1 MSGVTEPL
9 MGINH
14 LMSALQ
20 RGGELCLHRSEKTN
34 GKRQATHYFL
44 GKVHVWLGNEREN
57 PLITN

>member
-1 MSGVTEPL
+1 MRGVTEPL

-34 GKRQATHYFL
+34 GKRQATHYFRWI
-44 GKVHVWLGNEREN
+44 VHVWFRIRGEN
-57 PLITN
+57 PWITN

>member
-1 MSGVTEPL
+1 MRGVTEPL

-34 GKRQATHYFL
+34 GNQHATHYFL
-44 GKVHVWLGNEREN
+44 TKVTKYECKWSEN
-57 PLITN
+57 TVFTN